1 LVCHNGEFWG
11 MTNKKRHRA
20 GAQCLSGV
28 CLYQWRFQEVSR
40 LDCLLSGRGWL
51 FRCQLLENAIEQAK
65 VEQKDGN
72 RDEGFIF

>member
-1 LVCHNGEFWG
+1 
-11 MTNKKRHRA
+11 MINKKGIARVRNA
-20 GAQCLSGV
+20 DQVSVFINGGF
-28 CLYQWRFQEVSR
+28 RRSR

-51 FRCQLLENAIEQAK
+51 FRCQLLKNAIEQAK